1 MTSYLI
7 KRIFYSLF
15 VLWGAV
21 SIVFIVL
28 RLVPSNPVVMQLG
41 ADSTDEQRAALAAE
55 MGLDQPVI
63 VQYWNFLV
71 DAVQLDFGSSYR
83 LQQDALPLVLERLP
97 ATLELAGA
105 ALILALLVGIPL
117 GMIAALNVNRMPD
130 RIVSTLSLT
139 GQSLPPFWI
148 GIVLILVFARFFNVL
163 PSGGTGSILHIVLP
177 AFTLAFP
184 FLAIL
189 TRMTRNGLLEVLGEG
204 YIQTAR
210 SKGLKERIVIAPH
223 AIRNALIPLI
233 TVVGVQFGILLAGS
247 VVVETVFSW
256 PGIGRKLIDA
266 INMRDYDLVQAAVLV
281 IAIGFVAINLIVD
294 LLYVYL
300 DPRVRITK

>member
-7 KRIFYSLF
+7 KRILYSLF

-41 ADSTDEQRAALAAE
+41 ADSTPEQRAALAAE
-55 MGLDQPVI
+55 MGLDKPVI
-63 VQYWNFLV
+63 VQYWNFLT

-83 LQQDALPLVLERLP
+83 LQQEALPLVLERLP

-105 ALILALLVGIPL
+105 ALIMALMVGIPL
-117 GMIAALNVNRMPD
+117 GMISAFNVNRVPD

-148 GIVLILVFARFFNVL
+148 GIVLILVFARVFGVL
-163 PSGGTGSILHIVLP
+163 PSGGTGSLLHIVLP

-223 AIRNALIPLI
+223 AIRNALIPLV

-256 PGIGRKLIDA
+256 PGIGRMLIDA
-266 INMRDYDLVQAAVLV
+266 INMRDYNLVQAAVLV
-281 IAIGFVAINLIVD
+281 IAIGFVVINLIVD

>member
-7 KRIFYSLF
+7 KRILYSLF

-41 ADSTDEQRAALAAE
+41 ADSTPEQRAALAAE
-55 MGLDQPVI
+55 MGLDKPVI
-63 VQYWNFLV
+63 VQYWNFLT

-83 LQQDALPLVLERLP
+83 LQQEALPLVLERLP

-105 ALILALLVGIPL
+105 ALIMALMVGIPL
-117 GMIAALNVNRMPD
+117 GMISALNVNRVPD

-148 GIVLILVFARFFNVL
+148 GIVLILVFARVFGVL
-163 PSGGTGSILHIVLP
+163 PSGGTGSLLHIVLP

-223 AIRNALIPLI
+223 AIRNALIPLV

-256 PGIGRKLIDA
+256 PGIGRMLIDA
-266 INMRDYDLVQAAVLV
+266 INMRDYNLVQAAVLV
-281 IAIGFVAINLIVD
+281 IAIGFVVINLIVD

>member
-7 KRIFYSLF
+7 KRILYSLF

-41 ADSTDEQRAALAAE
+41 ADSTPEQRAALAAE
-55 MGLDQPVI
+55 MGLDKPVI
-63 VQYWNFLV
+63 VQYWNFLT

-83 LQQDALPLVLERLP
+83 LQQEALPLVLERLP

-105 ALILALLVGIPL
+105 ALIMALMVGIPL
-117 GMIAALNVNRMPD
+117 GMIAALNVNRVPD

-148 GIVLILVFARFFNVL
+148 GIVLILVFARVFGVL
-163 PSGGTGSILHIVLP
+163 PSGGTGSLLHIVLP

-184 FLAIL
+184 CLAIL
-189 TRMTRNGLLEVLGEG
+189 TRMTRNGLVEVLGEG

-223 AIRNALIPLI
+223 AIRNALIPLVP
-233 TVVGVQFGILLAGS
+233 VVGVQFGILLAGS
-247 VVVETVFSW
+247 VVGETVFSW
-256 PGIGRKLIDA
+256 PGIGRMLIDA
-266 INMRDYDLVQAAVLV
+266 INMRDYNLVQAAVLV
-281 IAIGFVAINLIVD
+281 IAIGFVVINLIVD

>member
-83 LQQDALPLVLERLP
+83 LQQDALPLVLERLS

-105 ALILALLVGIPL
+105 ALIRGWFVVFPL
-117 GMIAALNVNRMPD
+117 GMIAALDVNRM
-130 RIVSTLSLT
+130 
-139 GQSLPPFWI
+139 
-148 GIVLILVFARFFNVL
+148 
-163 PSGGTGSILHIVLP
+163 H
-177 AFTLAFP
+177 
-184 FLAIL
+184 
-189 TRMTRNGLLEVLGEG
+189 
-204 YIQTAR
+204 
-210 SKGLKERIVIAPH
+210 
-223 AIRNALIPLI
+223 
-233 TVVGVQFGILLAGS
+233 
-247 VVVETVFSW
+247 
-256 PGIGRKLIDA
+256 
-266 INMRDYDLVQAAVLV
+266 
-281 IAIGFVAINLIVD
+281 
-294 LLYVYL
+294 
-300 DPRVRITK
+300 

>member
-7 KRIFYSLF
+7 KRILYSLF

-41 ADSTDEQRAALAAE
+41 ADSTPEQRAALAAE
-55 MGLDQPVI
+55 MGLDKPVI
-63 VQYWNFLV
+63 VQYWNFLT

-83 LQQDALPLVLERLP
+83 LQQEALPLVLERLP

-105 ALILALLVGIPL
+105 ALIMALMVGIPL
-117 GMIAALNVNRMPD
+117 GMIAALNVNRVPD

-148 GIVLILVFARFFNVL
+148 GIVLILVFARVFGVL
-163 PSGGTGSILHIVLP
+163 PSGGTGSLLHIVLP

-223 AIRNALIPLI
+223 AIRNALIPLV

-256 PGIGRKLIDA
+256 PGIGRMLIDA
-266 INMRDYDLVQAAVLV
+266 INMRDYNLVQAAVLV
-281 IAIGFVAINLIVD
+281 IAIGFVVINLIVD

>member
-41 ADSTDEQRAALAAE
+41 ADSTDEQRAALSAE

-148 GIVLILVFARFFNVL
+148 GIVLILVFARFFNVF

-210 SKGLKERIVIAPH
+210 SKGLKERVVIAPH

-256 PGIGRKLIDA
+256 PGIGRMLIDA

>member
-256 PGIGRKLIDA
+256 PGIGRMLIDA

>member
-41 ADSTDEQRAALAAE
+41 ADSTDEQRAALSAE

-210 SKGLKERIVIAPH
+210 SKGLKERVVIAPH

-256 PGIGRKLIDA
+256 PGIGRMLIDA